1 MSGEREVML
10 AAGRAALE
18 RLQHAHEVA
27 AQDEEQHQQQ
37 ADAAI
42 GDGGM
47 ECVVNEVQQHTGER
61 LLVRRPA
68 LLDASFADLAA
79 MEAQTEHYAAAMALV
94 RQWMHVT
101 DTRSLGSVLK
111 VIPAQVAHEIT
122 DHLRAAGVLADGGAR
137 LSP

>member
-27 AQDEEQHQQQ
+27 V
-37 ADAAI
+37 
-42 GDGGM
+42 

>member
-1 MSGEREVML
+1 MNGEREVML
-10 AAGRAALE
+10 AAGRGALE

-27 AQDEEQHQQQ
+27 V
-37 ADAAI
+37 
-42 GDGGM
+42 
-47 ECVVNEVQQHTGER
+47 ECVVSEVQQHTGER
-61 LLVRRPA
+61 LLVRRPSV
-68 LLDASFADLAA
+68 LDATFEDLAA
-79 MEAQTEHYAAAMALV
+79 MEEQTRHYAAAMAMI
-94 RQWMHVT
+94 RQWMRAT

>member
-1 MSGEREVML
+1 MPAAGAGAGPAVNGEREALL
-10 AAGRAALE
+10 AAGYAALE

-27 AQDEEQHQQQ
+27 VES
-37 ADAAI
+37 
-42 GDGGM
+42 
-47 ECVVNEVQQHTGER
+47 VVSEVQQHTGER

-79 MEAQTEHYAAAMALV
+79 MEAQTEHYAAAMALI
-94 RQWMHVT
+94 RPWMHAA

-122 DHLRAAGVLADGGAR
+122 DHLRAAGVLPEMR
-137 LSP
+137 VHP